1 MGEQNKKPGAAF
13 WATVVVIALLVMY
26 PLSFGPACWIS
37 SRTNTAA
44 SVIPIVYRPIVWC
57 MAHNRGLGKVVKWYG
72 ELGAG
77 RGWQW
82 VDFSDSAISTD
93 SFFWMHLD
101 VPSP

>member
-1 MGEQNKKPGAAF
+1 MTLKKPTAGLWLAVAL
-13 WATVVVIALLVMY
+13 VVMLVAY

-44 SVIPIVYRPIVWC
+44 SAIPIAYRPIVWC
-57 MAHNRGLGKVVKWYG
+57 MAHNRGLGKVVNWYS

-82 VDFSDSAISTD
+82 VDFSDSAISAD
-93 SFFWMHLD
+93 SFAWMRLD
-101 VPSP
+101 AP